1 MSKNMYIEPLGTSG
15 LKQMNGVIDEEW
27 SKKLRGPYSIK
38 VYREMVDSSATV
50 GAIKFAITSLMSQVE
65 WRVEPASEEE
75 PAIEAAEFIKGA
87 LDDMDHTLE
96 ALLVEI
102 LTFLDYGWA
111 FFEIVYKLRKGQTK
125 DLKTRSDFDDSK
137 WGWRSISLRGQDTLD
152 RWQYDEEEKSLLL
165 GMWQAD
171 YNFEVNSEVFLPFD
185 LDGVQ
190 KGVLFRTM
198 ATKNNPQ
205 GRSIYRNAV
214 NSYFYLKRISM
225 IEAIG
230 IERDLAGMPV
240 MEVPMDML
248 SNDASSGQK
257 ALLADLKTILAR
269 VKMDEQGY
277 AIIPNELDTEGKPTG
292 YKFKLM
298 SSGGSKQIDTGATK
312 TYYKNDILQS
322 VMAQFIALGSQSV
335 GSFALASSQ
344 TELFGAAM
352 GGIMDNITATFNS
365 QIIEPLLKLNEVP
378 QEYFPKLVHGDIET
392 PNLAELGTYI
402 QALASANLLPTHDG
416 ALQRKVL
423 EVAGLPLPEEGAE
436 DMDDFVEPSVPVP
449 VKAPAG
455 EEEVLTGEDLEED
468 KHG

>member
-1 MSKNMYIEPLGTSG
+1 
-15 LKQMNGVIDEEW
+15 
-27 SKKLRGPYSIK
+27 
-38 VYREMVDSSATV
+38 
-50 GAIKFAITSLMSQVE
+50 
-65 WRVEPASEEE
+65 
-75 PAIEAAEFIKGA
+75 IEAAEFIEGA

-214 NSYFYLKRISM
+214 NAYFYLKRISM

-248 SNDASSGQK
+248 SQDASSGQK
-257 ALLADLKTILAR
+257 ALLAELKTILAR

-312 TYYKNDILQS
+312 TFYKNDILQS

-365 QIIEPLLKLNEVP
+365 QI
-378 QEYFPKLVHGDIET
+378 
-392 PNLAELGTYI
+392 
-402 QALASANLLPTHDG
+402 
-416 ALQRKVL
+416 
-423 EVAGLPLPEEGAE
+423 
-436 DMDDFVEPSVPVP
+436 
-449 VKAPAG
+449 
-455 EEEVLTGEDLEED
+455 
-468 KHG
+468 

>member
-1 MSKNMYIEPLGTSG
+1 MSKRTYIEPLGTSG
-15 LKQMNGVIDEEW
+15 LKQMDGVIDEEW
-27 SKKLRGPYSIK
+27 SKKLRGDWGIK
-38 VYREMVDSSATV
+38 VFREMVDSSATI
-50 GAIKFAITSLMSQVE
+50 GAVKFAITSLMSQVE
-65 WRVEPASEEE
+65 WRVEPASADE
-75 PAIEAAEFIKGA
+75 PAIEAAEFIEGA
-87 LDDMDHTLE
+87 LEDMDHTLE
-96 ALLVEI
+96 ALLIEI

-111 FFEIVYKLRKGQTK
+111 FFEIVYKIRRGQTK
-125 DLKTRSDFDDSK
+125 NRQTRSKFEDGM
-137 WGWRSISLRGQDTLD
+137 WGWRSIALRGQDTLD
-152 RWQYDEEEKSLLL
+152 RWQYDEKERSLLL

-171 YNFEVNSEVFLPFD
+171 YNFEVNSEVFLPFE

-214 NSYFYLKRISM
+214 NAYFFLKRISM

-240 MEVPMDML
+240 MEVPLDLL
-248 SNDASSGQK
+248 SSDASTEEK
-257 ALLADLKTILAR
+257 ALLAEFKTLMAR
-269 VKMDEQGY
+269 IKVDEQGY
-277 AIIPNELDTEGKPTG
+277 AIIPNELNTEGKPTG

-298 SSGGSKQIDTGATK
+298 ASGGTKQIDTGATK

-335 GSFALASSQ
+335 GSFALSSSQ

-352 GGIMDNITATFNS
+352 GGIMDNITATFNT
-365 QIIEPLLKLNEVP
+365 QLIAPLCRLNEIP

-392 PNLAELGTYI
+392 PNLAELGAYL
-402 QALASANLLPTHDG
+402 QALASSNLLPTHDG

-423 EVAGLPLPEEGAE
+423 EVAGLPLPEEGADE
-436 DMDDFVEPSVPVP
+436 DMDDFVEPTEPTPVQ
-449 VKAPAG
+449 APAG
-455 EEEVLTGEDLEED
+455 EEEVPTGDDLE
-468 KHG
+468 GGQ

>member
-75 PAIEAAEFIKGA
+75 PAIEAAEFIEGA

-125 DLKTRSDFDDSK
+125 DLKTRSDFEDSK

-198 ATKNNPQ
+198 ATKNNP
-205 GRSIYRNAV
+205 
-214 NSYFYLKRISM
+214 
-225 IEAIG
+225 
-230 IERDLAGMPV
+230 
-240 MEVPMDML
+240 
-248 SNDASSGQK
+248 
-257 ALLADLKTILAR
+257 
-269 VKMDEQGY
+269 
-277 AIIPNELDTEGKPTG
+277 
-292 YKFKLM
+292 
-298 SSGGSKQIDTGATK
+298 
-312 TYYKNDILQS
+312 
-322 VMAQFIALGSQSV
+322 
-335 GSFALASSQ
+335 
-344 TELFGAAM
+344 
-352 GGIMDNITATFNS
+352 
-365 QIIEPLLKLNEVP
+365 
-378 QEYFPKLVHGDIET
+378 
-392 PNLAELGTYI
+392 
-402 QALASANLLPTHDG
+402 
-416 ALQRKVL
+416 
-423 EVAGLPLPEEGAE
+423 
-436 DMDDFVEPSVPVP
+436 
-449 VKAPAG
+449 
-455 EEEVLTGEDLEED
+455 
-468 KHG
+468 